1 VVYRA
6 FFNTAFKSMDPEKA
20 HELAFEAI
28 KHGRFASR
36 VFSHGTRS
44 PRTVMGIEFPNAFGL
59 AAGFDK
65 NAKAVPGLLALG
77 FGHVEIGTVTAQ
89 PQPGNPKPRL
99 FRLLEDNAVINRMG
113 FNNDGA
119 KAVSMRL
126 DALRRTD
133 AGREAVI
140 GVNIGKTKVVAPED
154 AIADYVVSAA
164 LLAPYAS
171 YLAVNVS
178 SPNTPG
184 LRTLQ
189 AVEELRPLLTAVRT
203 AADDATT
210 ARIPL
215 LVKIAPDLADDDVD
229 NIADLTLELGLDG
242 IIATNTTIERPAS
255 LKTPRAVIDA
265 AGAGGL
271 SGPVLNAR
279 SYDVL
284 TRLRAR
290 VGDKLAII
298 SVGGVTTPDDAQA
311 RLDAGAD
318 LVQGYTAFIFEGPL
332 WPGRINRAL
341 ASSNPR

>member
-1 VVYRA
+1 
-6 FFNTAFKSMDPEKA
+6 MDPEKA
-20 HELAFEAI
+20 HELAFTAI
-28 KHGRFASR
+28 SRGRFATQLLR
-36 VFSHGTRS
+36 AGTSS

-77 FGHVEIGTVTAQ
+77 FGHVEIGTVTAR

-99 FRLLEDNAVINRMG
+99 FRLLADNAIVNRMG

-119 KAVSMRL
+119 EVVAKRL
-126 DALRRTD
+126 DALRKTK
-133 AGREAVI
+133 AGRNAVI
-140 GVNIGKTKVVAPED
+140 GVNIGKTKVVPAEE
-154 AIADYVVSAA
+154 AAADYAASAA
-164 LLAPYAS
+164 LLARYAS
-171 YLAVNVS
+171 YLVVNVS

-203 AADDATT
+203 AAAESTT
-210 ARIPL
+210 KQVPL

-229 NIADLTLELGLDG
+229 DIAELALELGLNG
-242 IIATNTTIERPAS
+242 IIATNTTIDRPAS
-255 LKTPRAVIDA
+255 LKTPRDVIEA

-271 SGPVLNAR
+271 SGPILNER

-284 TRLRAR
+284 TRLRAK

-298 SVGGVTTPDDAQA
+298 SVGGVTTPTDAQA

-318 LVQGYTAFIFEGPL
+318 LVQGYTAFIYEGPF
-332 WPGRINRAL
+332 WPSRISRAL
-341 ASSNPR
+341 AKS